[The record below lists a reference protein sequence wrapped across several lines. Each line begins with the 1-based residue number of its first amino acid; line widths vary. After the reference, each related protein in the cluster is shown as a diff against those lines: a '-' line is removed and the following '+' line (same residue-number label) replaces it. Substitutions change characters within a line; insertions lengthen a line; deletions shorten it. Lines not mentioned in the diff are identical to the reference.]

1 MRKRGW
7 IIAGIIA
14 ALVAAWAVDAF
25 WLEPESLTET
35 ALDVQVPAWPSATT
49 PLHVAL
55 LSDIHADHIH
65 MTPARIRAIAARV
78 NALHPDVVLLAG
90 DYIGADGLR
99 RKQARLRQNRPDGAF
114 ENRGLNALGAF
125 QAPLGT
131 YAIMGNHDCYWD
143 CAQVRA
149 TLTTAH
155 VTLLENR
162 AARLARPGGDV
173 WIEGIEDGQTQRPD
187 FPTTAAQV
195 PAGAASFVLVHN
207 PGLFDWAANHAA
219 LQLSGHTHA
228 GQVRLPLIGAVVR
241 MSKHTED
248 TAKGWT
254 IVGDRILV
262 VTRGLGESGLPVR
275 FGAPPQIMILT
286 LHPGPAAR
294 VTKTAEI
301 AIR

>member
-1 MRKRGW
+1 MRRRGW

-14 ALVAAWAVDAF
+14 ALAAAWALDAF
-25 WLEPESLTET
+25 WFEPESLAET
-35 ALDVQVPAWPSATT
+35 VLDVQVPAWPSTT
-49 PLHVAL
+49 APLHVAL

-78 NALHPDVVLLAG
+78 NALHPDIVLLAG
-90 DYIGADGLR
+90 DYVGADGLR
-99 RKQARLRQNRPDGAF
+99 RGSARLRQNRPDGAF
-114 ENRGLNALGAF
+114 EDLGLGALGAF
-125 QAPLGT
+125 RAPLGT

-143 CAQVRA
+143 CAHVRA
-149 TLTTAH
+149 TLAAAH

-162 AARLARPGGDV
+162 AAKLARPDGDV

-187 FPTTAAQV
+187 FVATAAQV
-195 PAGAASFVLVHN
+195 PPGTASFVLVHN
-207 PGLFDWAANHAA
+207 PGLFDWASNRAA

-254 IVGDRILV
+254 IIDDRILV

-275 FGAPPQIMILT
+275 FGAPPQIMMLT
-286 LHPGPAAR
+286 LHPGSVAR
-294 VTKTAEI
+294 VTKTAESPV
-301 AIR
+301 R